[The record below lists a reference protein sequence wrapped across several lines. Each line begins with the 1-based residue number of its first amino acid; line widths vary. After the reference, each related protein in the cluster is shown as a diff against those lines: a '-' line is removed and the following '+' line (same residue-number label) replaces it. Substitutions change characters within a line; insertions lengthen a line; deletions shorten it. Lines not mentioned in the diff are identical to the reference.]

1 MVRILYD
8 YDIRSLLKGEYYNIS
23 TNSKSSIDIKFID
36 DLLKQ
41 GHHIFNFHYIGG
53 GADSVTIIDDISNS
67 FYIIEP
73 INGLVFA
80 YEMTL
85 ALNKYEKQVVKKP
98 EFDCSLLM
106 DETIFR
112 HHRNDDE
119 YLLLGKILTE
129 NNNVKLQLKYPNS
142 NITFYCDYIPF
153 VTELLIFEK
162 KMIEFH
168 SSILPN
174 FKQYPWYEIFMET
187 FAENNILRQK
197 YANLNMQ
204 NDSYS
209 FLDTLKIHHPA

>member
-1 MVRILYD
+1 MVKILYD
-8 YDIRSLLKGEYYNIS
+8 YDTRTLLKGEYY
-23 TNSKSSIDIKFID
+23 SINTSRKELIDLSFID
-36 DLLKQ
+36 ELLMKS
-41 GHHIFNFHYIGG
+41 HHIYNFHYIGG
-53 GADSVTIIDDISNS
+53 GSDSVTIIDDISNS

-85 ALNKYEKQVVKKP
+85 VLNKYEKQIVKKP

-129 NNNVKLQLKYPNS
+129 NNNVKLQFKYPNS
-142 NITFYCDYIPF
+142 NIVFYCDYILF
-153 VTELLIFEK
+153 VTELLTFSK

-174 FKQYPWYEIFMET
+174 FKQYPWYKVFMET
-187 FAENNILRQK
+187 FEENNILKQK
-197 YANLNMQ
+197 YANLNIQ
-204 NDSYS
+204 NDDYS
-209 FLDTLKIHHPA
+209 FLDALKITHPA